1 MPEISALLAPVVTR
15 VPVLVVG
22 AGLSGLVCAYAL
34 RKAGIDALIVEA
46 SARPGG
52 VIRSERR
59 DGYLL
64 EYGPQ
69 SFNATSVVL
78 DLCRELR
85 IDSQLVQAPPH
96 TPRFV
101 FVAGELR
108 AVPLSPPAFIKSP
121 LFSLATKAKVL
132 RDVFGHTV
140 PPASDES
147 IAAFVRRKFSPELLE
162 KLMGPF
168 VSGIYAGD
176 PEQLSTRSA
185 FPQLYEAEKS
195 AGSVVRGLLRS
206 GKKRGEHRA
215 AIPVEKPTL
224 RTFRDGNQ
232 TLIDALAISLGSSL
246 RCSVAATS
254 IRQNSASPSAPV
266 FEITL
271 SADGQQ
277 QTILAGSVV
286 VATPTLQAAAL
297 LHDLDQQFEAT
308 LQQIQYAPIAV
319 VSLGYSKASVGRSL
333 DGFGFLVPR
342 SSNLRILGTVWNS
355 SLFPDRSPEGHV
367 LLTSFVGGATDPQA
381 IQLSKQKLAAMVHNE
396 LTPILGIS
404 QGPSF
409 SSVWTYPRAI
419 PQYNIGHAE
428 HMSHLEQ
435 LHSMHPN
442 VYIAGNY
449 LRGPA
454 IGACIKHALAV
465 ARQVVNK

>member
-1 MPEISALLAPVVTR
+1 VITQ

-46 SARPGG
+46 SPRPGG
-52 VIRSERR
+52 VIHTERR

-69 SFNATSVVL
+69 SFNATSIVL
-78 DLCRELR
+78 DLSRELR
-85 IDSQLVQAPPH
+85 IDSQLVEAPPH
-96 TPRFV
+96 APRFV

-108 AVPLSPPAFIKSP
+108 AVPLSPPGFIASP

-162 KLMGPF
+162 KLVGPF

-176 PEQLSTRSA
+176 PEKLSARSA

-195 AGSVVRGLLRS
+195 AGSVIRGLLRS

-215 AIPVEKPTL
+215 VPVEKPTL

-232 TLIDALAISLGSSL
+232 TLIDALATSLGPSL
-246 RCSVAATS
+246 RCSVEATS
-254 IRQNSASPSAPV
+254 IRKNSASPNATV
-266 FEITL
+266 FEVTL
-271 SADGQQ
+271 SAHGQQ
-277 QTILAGSVV
+277 QTMLAESII
-286 VATPTLQAAAL
+286 VATPTPQASAL
-297 LHDLDQQFEAT
+297 LRDVDQQFEAT
-308 LQQIQYAPIAV
+308 FQQIQYAPIAV
-319 VSLGYSKASVGRSL
+319 VSLGYSTTSVRHSL

-342 SSNLRILGTVWNS
+342 SSHLRILGTVWNS
-355 SLFPDRSPEGHV
+355 SLFPNRAPESHV

-381 IQLSKQKLAAMVHNE
+381 IHLSEQQLTAIVHTE
-396 LTPILGIS
+396 LTSILGIS
-404 QGPSF
+404 QQPSF
-409 SSVWTYPRAI
+409 SSIWTYPRAI

-428 HMSHLEQ
+428 QMSHLEQ
-435 LHSMHPN
+435 LHGIHPN
-442 VYIAGNY
+442 LYVTGNY

-454 IGACIKHALAV
+454 IGACIEQALAV
-465 ARQVVNK
+465 ACQVVNK